1 MERPQKI
8 LFLCHRVPFPPD
20 KGDRIRSYQVLN
32 TLAELGHVY
41 LGFVAD
47 EQLDVKTRGY
57 LALKC
62 ERVCAPRIGPFLRW
76 SRAALHFLGG
86 KSLTEGLFEAP
97 QLREQLD
104 RWGAE
109 SPFDAVVCF
118 SSSMLPYLRGRGLE
132 DRTVVDLVDA
142 DSEKWLDYAGHA
154 RAPLSWLFRREANR
168 VQMLEEEARAA

>member
-62 ERVCAPRIGPFLRW
+62 ERVCAHRPL
-76 SRAALHFLGG
+76 
-86 KSLTEGLFEAP
+86 
-97 QLREQLD
+97 
-104 RWGAE
+104 
-109 SPFDAVVCF
+109 
-118 SSSMLPYLRGRGLE
+118 
-132 DRTVVDLVDA
+132 
-142 DSEKWLDYAGHA
+142 
-154 RAPLSWLFRREANR
+154 APLVASRPAFSWG
-168 VQMLEEEARAA
+168 EEPDGGIV